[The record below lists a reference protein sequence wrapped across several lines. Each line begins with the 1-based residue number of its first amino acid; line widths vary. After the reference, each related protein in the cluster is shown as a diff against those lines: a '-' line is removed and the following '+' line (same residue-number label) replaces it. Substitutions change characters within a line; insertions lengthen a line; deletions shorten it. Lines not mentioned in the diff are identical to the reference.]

1 VAAYGPIE
9 QLSGISIRKSGLGTM
24 LPKKKK
30 ESMRLRQ
37 QLFYAPEKLDLDR
50 LDGLGHGNGA
60 AGALIACQ
68 IAQNMLKG
76 FARSI

>member
-1 VAAYGPIE
+1 
-9 QLSGISIRKSGLGTM
+9 